1 MHECFKPAPC
11 LANGHLQTLFPA
23 LFSKPKIP
31 AVEKEIFELLDGDFV
46 ELVWHQKPKEGED
59 RPIMI
64 LFHGLAGSFESPYIK
79 RAMLAFGEK
88 GYAVVLMH
96 FRGCGETINRLPRA
110 YHSGD
115 TADARVLIADLKRR
129 YHNSTLFAAG
139 YSLGG
144 NMLLKLLG
152 EWGEDT
158 PLKRAMAISAP
169 MDLASSANHINQGF
183 SKLYQARLMR
193 LLNKSLEEKYHYHD
207 MEKLIGLKKEDV
219 KKLRSFWEFDDVYT
233 APIHG
238 FKDAKEYYET
248 CSAKGYLKAIMID
261 TLIVH
266 AKDDPFMGDGVI
278 PTKEELSSTI
288 KYELYAHG
296 GHVGFVS
303 GTLIRAHYWL
313 ETRMLEFFATIRAT

>member
-1 MHECFKPAPC
+1 MIRFKPAPC

-23 LFSKPKIP
+23 LFSKPKTP
-31 AVEKEIFELLDGDFV
+31 VVEKEIFELLDGDFV
-46 ELVWHQKPKEGED
+46 ELLWHQKPKEGEN

-64 LFHGLAGSFESPYIK
+64 LFHGLAGSFDSPYIK
-79 RAMLAFGEK
+79 RAMLVFGEK

-96 FRGCGETINRLPRA
+96 FRGCGDEMNRLARS
-110 YHSGD
+110 YHSGE
-115 TADARVLIADLKRR
+115 TGDARALIEDLKGR
-129 YHNSTLFAAG
+129 YHDRELFAIG

-152 EWGEDT
+152 EWGGAT
-158 PLKRAMAISAP
+158 PLKGAMAVSAP
-169 MDLASSANHINQGF
+169 MDLSSSANYINQGF
-183 SKLYQARLMR
+183 SKLYQERLMR
-193 LLNKSLEEKYHYHD
+193 LLNKSLEEKYNYHD

-238 FKDAKEYYET
+238 FKDAKEYYEK

-266 AKDDPFMGDGVI
+266 ANDDPFMGDGVI
-278 PTKEELSSTI
+278 PTKEELSPSI
-288 KYELYAHG
+288 QYELYSHG

-303 GTLIRAHYWL
+303 GTIFRPHYWL